1 MKETYCE
8 TNVSPCIYQVTENPT
23 KTSLRLLHEG
33 VEENKGEIIT
43 PEQEATS
50 LIRFYSSE

>member
-8 TNVSPCIYQVTENPT
+8 TNVSPYIYQVTENPT

-33 VEENKGEIIT
+33 VEENKGEM
-43 PEQEATS
+43 
-50 LIRFYSSE
+50 